1 MSPPDPFSQFGT
13 WLRDAEASEPN
24 NPNAMALATVSA
36 DGRPSTRMVLLKG
49 CDGRGFVFYT
59 NYTSQKGRELLGNPN
74 ASLCF
79 YWKSLGRQVRVD
91 GRAEPV
97 SDAEADAY
105 FASRQRGSQIGAW
118 ASDQSRPVDSRETL
132 EERVRAVTAEY
143 DGADVPRPP
152 HWSGFRVV
160 PDRIE
165 FWTDRPN
172 RLHDRQVFD
181 RAVGGWREQRLQP

>member
-1 MSPPDPFSQFGT
+1 MSSLDPFSQFGA

-118 ASDQSRPVDSRETL
+118 ASEQSRPVDSRETL

>member
-1 MSPPDPFSQFGT
+1 MSTPDPFSQFGA
-13 WLRDAEASEPN
+13 WLREAEASEPN
-24 NPNAMALATVSA
+24 NPNAMTLATVSA

-49 CDGRGFVFYT
+49 YDDQGFVFYT

-79 YWKSLGRQVRVD
+79 HWKSLGRQVRVD

-118 ASDQSRPVDSRETL
+118 ASEQSRPVDSRDTL
-132 EERVRAVTAEY
+132 EERVRAVTIEY

>member
-1 MSPPDPFSQFGT
+1 MSTPDPFSQFGA
-13 WLRDAEASEPN
+13 WLREAEASEPN
-24 NPNAMALATVSA
+24 NPNAMTLATVSA

-49 CDGRGFVFYT
+49 YDDQGFVFYT

-79 YWKSLGRQVRVD
+79 HWKSLGRQVRVD

-118 ASDQSRPVDSRETL
+118 ASEQSRPVDSRDTL
-132 EERVRAVTAEY
+132 EKRVREVTAEY

-172 RLHDRQVFD
+172 RLHDRQAFD
-181 RAVGGWREQRLQP
+181 RAEGDWREQRLQP

>member
-1 MSPPDPFSQFGT
+1 MSTPDPFSQFGA
-13 WLRDAEASEPN
+13 WLREAEASEPN
-24 NPNAMALATVSA
+24 NPNAMTLATVSA

-49 CDGRGFVFYT
+49 YDDQGFVFYT

>member
-1 MSPPDPFSQFGT
+1 
-13 WLRDAEASEPN
+13 
-24 NPNAMALATVSA
+24 MALATVSA

-118 ASDQSRPVDSRETL
+118 ASEQSRPVDSRETL

>member
-1 MSPPDPFSQFGT
+1 MSTPDPFSQFGA
-13 WLRDAEASEPN
+13 WLREAEASEPN
-24 NPNAMALATVSA
+24 NPNAMTLATVSA

-49 CDGRGFVFYT
+49 YDDQGFVFYT

-143 DGADVPRPP
+143 DGANVPRPA

-181 RAVGGWREQRLQP
+181 RVVGGWREQRLQP

>member
-1 MSPPDPFSQFGT
+1 MSTPDPFSQFGA
-13 WLRDAEASEPN
+13 WLREAEASEPN
-24 NPNAMALATVSA
+24 NPNAMTLATVSA

-49 CDGRGFVFYT
+49 YDDQGFVFYT

-79 YWKSLGRQVRVD
+79 HWKSLGRQVRVD

-118 ASDQSRPVDSRETL
+118 ASEQSRPVDSRDTL
-132 EERVRAVTAEY
+132 EERVRTVTAEY

-181 RAVGGWREQRLQP
+181 RAEGDWREQRLQP

>member
-1 MSPPDPFSQFGT
+1 MSTPDPFSQFGA
-13 WLRDAEASEPN
+13 WLREAEASEPN
-24 NPNAMALATVSA
+24 NPNAMTLATVSA

-49 CDGRGFVFYT
+49 YDDQGFVFYT

-132 EERVRAVTAEY
+132 EERVRTVTAEY

>member
-1 MSPPDPFSQFGT
+1 MSTPDPFSQFGA
-13 WLRDAEASEPN
+13 WLREAEASEPN
-24 NPNAMALATVSA
+24 NPNAMTLATVSA

-49 CDGRGFVFYT
+49 YDDQGFVFYT

-118 ASDQSRPVDSRETL
+118 ASEQSRPVDSRDTL
-132 EERVRAVTAEY
+132 EKRVREVTAEY
-143 DGADVPRPP
+143 DDADVPRPP

-181 RAVGGWREQRLQP
+181 RAEGDWREQRLQP